1 MTMNDD
7 PGYFI
12 LPHLPG
18 RYFTQYVLH
27 QHNRGKTNMHCI
39 VLELEY
45 KPRKGIVFI
54 KNKQA
59 FCKYDSYSRFKINVC
74 LDLLV
79 RLNRTLLSFLIFL
92 LAEPFNTNSKWSD
105 FLSKIFKKTK
115 TGSKE
120 SIKIYNLFIVKG
132 FLLNVLKWCLLLNV

>member
-1 MTMNDD
+1 MGNILLMSKKDLDD
-7 PGYFI
+7 NEWWSWIFYFATLARQI
-12 LPHLPG
+12 LH
-18 RYFTQYVLH
+18 FCYVLH

-45 KPRKGIVFI
+45 KPRQGIVFI

-120 SIKIYNLFIVKG
+120 SIKIYNLFIV
-132 FLLNVLKWCLLLNV
+132 